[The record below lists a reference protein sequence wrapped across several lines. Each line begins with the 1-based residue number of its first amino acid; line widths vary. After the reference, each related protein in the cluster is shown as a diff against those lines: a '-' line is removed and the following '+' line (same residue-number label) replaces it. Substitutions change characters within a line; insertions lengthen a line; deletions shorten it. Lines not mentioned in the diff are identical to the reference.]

1 MGKKF
6 WIAGAVLALTS
17 IIAFPV
23 ADDSISP
30 DDPIYFQFARVR
42 FNENGRFFSY
52 GWAHDYPQAEQHLLK
67 ILSEVTGIQT
77 TSASYTIVDLADP
90 RIMDFP
96 LLYFSE
102 PGTWG
107 VTPEEAENLR
117 EYFLRGGFAIF
128 DDFDG
133 PWQWAAFMSSMSR
146 VFPERKMER
155 LTVDHPIFQCFYEI
169 ETLDMV
175 APRAARF
182 SRFSPPPLPAEFYG
196 MSDEEGHLQVIV
208 NFNNDI
214 GDYWEWSDREFF
226 PINLS
231 NEAYKLGVNYVIYAM
246 TH

>member
-23 ADDSISP
+23 VDDEIPP
-30 DDPIYFQFARVR
+30 DDPFYFQFARVR
-42 FNENGRFFSY
+42 FNENGRFFWN

-67 ILSEVTGIQT
+67 ILSEVTGVQT

-107 VTPEEAENLR
+107 ATPEEAENLR

-155 LTVDHPIFQCFYEI
+155 LTVDHPRCQCFYEI

-175 APRAARF
+175 APRSARF
-182 SRFSPPPLPAEFYG
+182 RGFNSPAAPPEFYG
-196 MSDEEGHLQVIV
+196 MSDEEGRLQVIV

>member
-1 MGKKF
+1 MGKKL

-23 ADDSISP
+23 ADDFIP
-30 DDPIYFQFARVR
+30 PEDPVYFQFARVR
-42 FNENGRFFSY
+42 FNENGRFFRF
-52 GWAHDYPQAEQHLLK
+52 GWAHDYPQAEQHFLK
-67 ILSEVTGIQT
+67 ILSEVTRVQT
-77 TSASYTIVDLADP
+77 TSASYTIVDLDDP

-107 VTPEEAENLR
+107 VTPAEAENLR

-133 PWQWAAFMSSMSR
+133 PWQWAAFMYSMSR
-146 VFPERKMER
+146 VLPERKMER

-175 APRAARF
+175 APRNYGA
-182 SRFSPPPLPAEFYG
+182 PAEFYG
-196 MSDEEGHLQVIV
+196 MSDEEGRLQVIV

-214 GDYWEWSDREFF
+214 GDYWEWSDRDFF

-231 NEAYKLGVNYVIYAM
+231 NEAYKLGVNYVIYAL